1 MGRTAILAGALAVEA
16 VLCHQS
22 YAVAQ
27 TVVEVRGAQTKYR
40 YVDWNYTFA
49 NAAVVDVFYVGSPGS
64 NEFNLGGGYAFKRGA
79 FVLTPLLYV
88 IFDKEGSQRGAKVA
102 LLAAF
107 GKDGWNL
114 LSFFGHYAP
123 ISGTVRSYQVL
134 DTLDL
139 TRTIRT
145 RWEAGVQA
153 GFFRASGAW
162 NAQVGPVLRLNDHL
176 GAWAASYRFG
186 DQNEFRVGRV
196 LTF

>member
-1 MGRTAILAGALAVEA
+1 MGRPANVAGALAVA
-16 VLCHQS
+16 GVLCCQP

-27 TVVEVRGAQTKYR
+27 NLVEVRVAQTKYR
-40 YVDWNYTFA
+40 YVDWNYTFG
-49 NAAVVDVFYVGSPGS
+49 NAAVVDAFYVGSPGS

-79 FVLTPLLYV
+79 LVLTPLLYV
-88 IFDKEGSQRGAKVA
+88 VFDKEGSQRGAKVA

-107 GKDGWNL
+107 AKDGWNL

-123 ISGTVRSYQVL
+123 ISGTVGSYQVL
-134 DTLDL
+134 DTLDV
-139 TRTIRT
+139 TRTIGT
-145 RWEAGVQA
+145 RWEAGMQA
-153 GFFRASGAW
+153 GLFHANGAW
-162 NAQVGPVLRLNDHL
+162 NAQVGPVLKLNDHL

>member
-1 MGRTAILAGALAVEA
+1 M
-16 VLCHQS
+16 
-22 YAVAQ
+22 
-27 TVVEVRGAQTKYR
+27 
-40 YVDWNYTFA
+40 VDA
-49 NAAVVDVFYVGSPGS
+49 FYVGSPGS
-64 NEFNLGGGYAFKRGA
+64 NEFNLGGGYAFKRGP
-79 FVLTPLLYV
+79 FVLTPLFYV
-88 IFDKEGSQRGAKVA
+88 VFDNEGSQRGAKVA

-139 TRTIRT
+139 TRTIGA

-153 GFFRASGAW
+153 GFFHASDAW
-162 NAQVGPVLRLNDHL
+162 NAQVGPVLKLNDHL